1 MSNLVV
7 WLTII
12 VLLLPAGSLLAQA
25 QQPATQPA
33 SQPASQPAAVPCQPG
48 RVCPDFAELVRQLSV
63 PEQGADAA
71 RLLAHLRD
79 PRAVLPL
86 ALSAVYGVTDEVKS
100 SAATALS
107 ALVTYPTARVVAH
120 RVARTDV
127 DPAIRQALA
136 RALGTTAAAEV
147 APQPLPA
154 KAAPPSRLTDPD
166 PTRVVYGPTAFGRR
180 ANTYNWT
187 IYNVGYWIF
196 DYGINDHVEIGMN
209 TIPPVGLLAFMPHIK
224 LSTRINEMAA
234 VGLYLAGGVFYP
246 YVENDDEFRAGIY
259 GGGPMLTIGS
269 PDLLL
274 NVGLSVYGVTV
285 AGIEREWISAPGGPG
300 YETSGTKYEHN
311 WSITPNVGFGWR
323 LAKRIKLNAEL
334 FVPVIDHEQS
344 GKIWVLLYGLR
355 FFGERIYGDV
365 NFVLPFF
372 EDMWEIMKYAPI
384 GFPLLTFGLQW

>member
-1 MSNLVV
+1 MSNLVAR
-7 WLTII
+7 LIII
-12 VLLLPAGSLLAQA
+12 VLMLQTGSSSAQTR
-25 QQPATQPA
+25 PLATQPA
-33 SQPASQPAAVPCQPG
+33 SQPATQPAAVQCQEG
-48 RVCPDFAELVRQLSV
+48 RICPDFAELVRQLSV
-63 PEQGADAA
+63 PEQGVDAA
-71 RLLAHLRD
+71 RLLAHLKD

-86 ALSAVYGVTDEVKS
+86 ALCAVYGVTGEVKS
-100 SAATALS
+100 TAATALS
-107 ALVTYPTARVVAH
+107 SLVSYPAARVVAH

-127 DPAIRQALA
+127 DPAIRQILA
-136 RALGTTAAAEV
+136 RALGTTAAAEL
-147 APQPLPA
+147 APQPATAPSP
-154 KAAPPSRLTDPD
+154 PPSRLTDPD
-166 PTRVVYGPTAFGRR
+166 PTRVVYGPTAFSRT

-187 IYNVGYWIF
+187 IYNIGYWNF

-224 LSTRINEMAA
+224 LSARLSEMAA
-234 VGLYLAGGVFYP
+234 IGLYLAGGVFYP

-285 AGIEREWISAPGGPG
+285 AGIEREWVSVPGGPG
-300 YETSGTKYEHN
+300 HETTETRYEHN